1 VQTKLSPLATVA
13 GLLVVRTPGSG
24 EIDFGEVKTADRERS
39 DFVWLSGLLP
49 YGSPGAKGSLALTC
63 TGGRVAAGFSAFG
76 EQDGLGLVRL
86 DLIETTDREGSEL
99 KERYRQAKT
108 GCTSLQMRRETL
120 ARQCKLVSEEL
131 VNSHLAA
138 GPRPLFRRIFNGGL
152 LKEKVRGMLALV
164 CPKIAYLGKPWRF
177 AHEFQVEVVTG
188 NAIAHVTGSEP
199 VDRLATTYFIRV
211 QCGAELPTPWIV
223 EVLPAPTGAY
233 VAVGS
238 KD

>member
-1 VQTKLSPLATVA
+1 
-13 GLLVVRTPGSG
+13 
-24 EIDFGEVKTADRERS
+24 
-39 DFVWLSGLLP
+39 
-49 YGSPGAKGSLALTC
+49 
-63 TGGRVAAGFSAFG
+63 
-76 EQDGLGLVRL
+76 
-86 DLIETTDREGSEL
+86 
-99 KERYRQAKT
+99 
-108 GCTSLQMRRETL
+108 M
-120 ARQCKLVSEEL
+120 
-131 VNSHLAA
+131 NSHLAA

-211 QCGAELPTPWIV
+211 QCGAERPTPWIV